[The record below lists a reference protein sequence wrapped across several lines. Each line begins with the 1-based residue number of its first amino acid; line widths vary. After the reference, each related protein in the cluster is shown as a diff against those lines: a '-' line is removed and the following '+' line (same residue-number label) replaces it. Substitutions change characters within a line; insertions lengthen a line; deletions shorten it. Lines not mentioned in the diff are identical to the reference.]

1 MLIHSPAEFI
11 VAYPQYV
18 AERHAMNFM
27 FDGADSDEYN
37 GCHCTSNIAFL
48 GQLAVS

>member
-1 MLIHSPAEFI
+1 MFIPSPPEFI

-37 GCHCTSNIAFL
+37 GCHCSSTIVLL
-48 GQLAVS
+48 GYLAVS